1 MQSEDKDMS
10 CASGKQRKWLSVG
23 VEAHG
28 TVAIGISAHGLIAI
42 GLSAHGV
49 VAIAIIPMGIV
60 SLGVVSM
67 GIFSAGAV
75 SMGLVTRAPVS
86 MGFFNFFG
94 QGIDHDMH
102 QHDMPDMDM
111 EGHKPSHS
119 DAFMASTLRPIESN
133 TSYLAATSTP
143 TVPPIISAS
152 YPPQESASSTSVGLA
167 ATLIIPLISF
177 GIKGCL
183 NTLRRFVKP

>member
-1 MQSEDKDMS
+1 MQSEDMS

-49 VAIAIIPMGIV
+49 VAIGITPMGIV

-67 GIFSAGAV
+67 GVFSAGVV

-86 MGFFNFFG
+86 MGLFNFLG
-94 QGIDHDMH
+94 SGVEHDM
-102 QHDMPDMDM
+102 QEHDMPDMEM
-111 EGHKPSHS
+111 EGRQPAHS
-119 DAFMASTLRPIESN
+119 DAFVASTFHPIESN
-133 TSYLAATSTP
+133 TATSYLAATSTP
-143 TVPPIISAS
+143 PVPTVISAS
-152 YPPQESASSTSVGLA
+152 YPPPESASSTSVGLA
-167 ATLIIPLISF
+167 ATLIIPLVSF

>member
-1 MQSEDKDMS
+1 MQSEDMS
-10 CASGKQRKWLSVG
+10 RTSGKQRKWLSVG

-49 VAIAIIPMGIV
+49 VAIGITPMGIV

-67 GIFSAGAV
+67 GVFSAGAV
-75 SMGLVTRAPVS
+75 SMGVVTRAPVS

-94 QGIDHDMH
+94 RGIDHDMRE
-102 QHDMPDMDM
+102 HDMSEMDV
-111 EGHKPSHS
+111 EGHQLAHF
-119 DAFMASTLRPIESN
+119 DAVMASTLHPTESD
-133 TSYLAATSTP
+133 TAYLTATSMP
-143 TVPPIISAS
+143 TVPTAISAS
-152 YPPQESASSTSVGLA
+152 YPTSESASSMSVGLA
-167 ATLIIPLISF
+167 ATLIIPLVSF

>member
-1 MQSEDKDMS
+1 MQSEDMS
-10 CASGKQRKWLSVG
+10 RAAGKQRKWLSVG

-49 VAIAIIPMGIV
+49 VAIGITPMGIV

-67 GIFSAGAV
+67 GVFSAGAV
-75 SMGLVTRAPVS
+75 SMGVVTRAPVS

-94 QGIDHDMH
+94 RGVDHDM
-102 QHDMPDMDM
+102 QEHDMPDMDM
-111 EGHKPSHS
+111 EGHQPSHS

-133 TSYLAATSTP
+133 TSYLTATSTP
-143 TVPPIISAS
+143 TMPTVRSAS
-152 YPPQESASSTSVGLA
+152 YSPPESASSTSIGLA
-167 ATLIIPLISF
+167 ATLMIPLVSF